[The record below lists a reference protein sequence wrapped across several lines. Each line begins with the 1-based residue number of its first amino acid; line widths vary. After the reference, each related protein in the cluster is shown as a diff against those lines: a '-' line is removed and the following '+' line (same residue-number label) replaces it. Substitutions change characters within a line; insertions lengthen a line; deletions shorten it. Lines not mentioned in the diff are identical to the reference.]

1 MILIRKRTLILFG
14 YSLICL
20 STILSLVW
28 LKAAQTL
35 DFPVFSANTENS
47 TPLIIIDPGH
57 GGEDGGAVSS
67 DGTICESHLN
77 LAVAQRVNDL
87 FRFFGHPTLMTR
99 TEDISIYTEG
109 NTIKARKV
117 SDIQNRVALVNS
129 AESAVLLSIHQ
140 NSLPSSP
147 ITHGAQAFWNQE
159 NGAEDLA
166 LQIQNYLN
174 PVINPDR
181 PKKPRPIP
189 ESIYLMNHVQAPAVL
204 IECGFLSNREET
216 LQLQESSYQTKLAA
230 AITSGYLRCVSGEEV
245 S

>member
-14 YSLICL
+14 CAFFCL

-28 LKAAQTL
+28 LNTAQTL
-35 DFPVFSANTENS
+35 DFPVFSANTEDS
-47 TPLIIIDPGH
+47 ETLIIIDPGH
-57 GGEDGGAVSS
+57 GGEDGGAVST

-87 FRFFGHPTLMTR
+87 FHLFGQPTLMTR
-99 TEDISIYTEG
+99 TEDISIHTEG
-109 NTIKARKV
+109 NTVKARKA
-117 SDIQNRVALVNS
+117 SDIRNRVALVNT
-129 AESAVLLSIHQ
+129 AEMAVLLSIHQ

-159 NGAEDLA
+159 NGAEALA
-166 LQIQNYLN
+166 HQIQDSLN
-174 PVINPDR
+174 VVINPDR
-181 PKKPRPIP
+181 PKNPRLIP
-189 ESIYLMNHVQAPAVL
+189 DSIYLMNHVQAPAVL

-216 LQLQESSYQTKLAA
+216 LRLQESSYQTKLAA

-245 S
+245 P